1 MWMAMAVVSSLQ
13 AAVLGLAVL
22 SFDWVREARRASHN
36 VQQGRSLLAG
46 REHGKEEVANRGE
59 RLQA

>member
-1 MWMAMAVVSSLQ
+1 MAVVSSLQ

-22 SFDWVREARRASHN
+22 SFNWAREAQRASHN

-46 REHGKEEVANRGE
+46 RTNGKEEVANRGE

>member
-1 MWMAMAVVSSLQ
+1 MAVVSSLQ

-22 SFDWVREARRASHN
+22 SFDWARAREAQRASHN

-46 REHGKEEVANRGE
+46 RENGKQEDVNRGE
-59 RLQA
+59 RL

>member
-1 MWMAMAVVSSLQ
+1 MAVVSSLQ

-22 SFDWVREARRASHN
+22 SFDWAREAQRASHN

-46 REHGKEEVANRGE
+46 RENGKSR
-59 RLQA
+59 RT